1 MKLDRKII
9 IKNIIMLSLKNI
21 CRDHIVYLFNQV
33 DDIMK
38 NKNSTSMKNKIL
50 VNAFFEPSTRTSL
63 SFETAMYRLGG
74 NVITFNENVSS
85 IKKGESFEDTI
96 KTLSTYGDIMVLR
109 HPEIGAVEKAS
120 KISNIPIIN
129 AGDGSGQHP
138 TQALLDLYTIY
149 RTFPE
154 LKNLNIL
161 FIGDIEKS
169 RTIHSLVEIFTLYP
183 RNKLHFLAFNNCL
196 PNEDILYNIS
206 LNHEQ
211 NIDDIIIQPDQ
222 LDISLYDVVYVTR
235 LQKERHFSSVE
246 SNFILTPEMVSKM
259 KEKSI
264 IMHPLPRNKELPTTI
279 DMDKR
284 TVYFEQMKYGVYI
297 RMALLEQLT
306 N

>member
-1 MKLDRKII
+1 
-9 IKNIIMLSLKNI
+9 MLSLKNI

-161 FIGDIEKS
+161 FIGDIENS

-235 LQKERHFSSVE
+235 LQKERHCSSVE